1 MISDYLTY
9 VIKHLRRRRL
19 RSWLTLLGIFIGMAA
34 VVALFSLSQGLKDAV
49 VSQFE
54 SLGANRIIVEPGGTM
69 AGPFSSSLSL
79 SKLKDKDLKTITAV
93 RGVDFAVGL
102 VTSVSSVRFRDEYNQ
117 GYIIGLPVD
126 SDTINNLKEIGILKI
141 KEGRAF
147 KPASRYDVILGD
159 KVAHDFFDENL
170 TTKDSVYIKGR
181 KFRVIGIL
189 DEGGVGMSPMGIFM
203 PKSVVETLFKKD
215 DYGFIPVKVADGYN
229 AEDVAERIKNKLRK
243 ERNVKEG
250 EEDFSV
256 ETENQVI
263 ESFSRVLNIVQ
274 VLIISV
280 ASISLVVGGV
290 GIMNTMY
297 TAIAE
302 RTKEI
307 GIMKAVGARNS
318 SILLIFLLESGGLG
332 LVGGLIGA
340 FLGLL
345 TSKLTEII
353 AEKQLGSK
361 ILVAHISPGM
371 VLGVLLFSFV
381 LGALAGYLPA
391 RKASRMQPVKALR
404 KI

>member
-34 VVALFSLSQGLKDAV
+34 VVTLFSLSQGLKDAV
-49 VSQFE
+49 ISQFE
-54 SLGANRIIVEPGGTM
+54 TLGANRIIIEPGGTI
-69 AGPFSSSLSL
+69 AGPFSSSLSS
-79 SKLKDKDLKTITAV
+79 SKLREKDLKTIKAV

-102 VTSVSSVRFRDEYNQ
+102 ITAVSPVRFKNEYNQ
-117 GYIIGLPVD
+117 GYILGLPVD
-126 SDTINNLKEIGILKI
+126 SYTINNLKRIGILKL

-147 KPASRYDVILGD
+147 TPASRYDVILGD
-159 KVAHDFFDENL
+159 KVAHDFFSRNL
-170 TTKDSVYIKGR
+170 TTKDSVYIMGR

-189 DEGGVGMSPMGIFM
+189 DKGGVGMIPMSIYI
-203 PKSVVETLFKKD
+203 PESVVKTLFKKD
-215 DYGFIPVKVADGYN
+215 DYGIIPVRVADGYN
-229 AEDVAERIKNKLRK
+229 AEDVAERIKQKLRK

-256 ETENQVI
+256 QTENQVVD
-263 ESFSRVLNIVQ
+263 SFSRILNIVQ

-332 LVGGLIGA
+332 FVGGLIGV

-345 TSKLTEII
+345 FSKSAEII

-361 ILVAHISPGM
+361 ILTAHLSFGL

-381 LGALAGYLPA
+381 LGALAGYFPA